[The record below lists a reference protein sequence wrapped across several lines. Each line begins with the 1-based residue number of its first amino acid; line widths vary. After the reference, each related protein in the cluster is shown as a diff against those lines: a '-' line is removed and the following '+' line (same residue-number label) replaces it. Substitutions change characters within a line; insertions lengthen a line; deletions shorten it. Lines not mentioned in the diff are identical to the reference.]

1 MNFLKNLKEMI
12 SKVVIGKTFYGAC
25 RYICMDKKRAVVLEA
40 EGVRDYD
47 YKLMAKDFELQ
58 QSLRPSLTK
67 AVFHGIISF
76 YPGEKIEDKM
86 MAEIARE
93 YLAEMKITD
102 TQFAI
107 VKHIDKN
114 HSHLHI
120 LANLVNNNGETI
132 KDNWIGLKGKK
143 IAQKLTTKYGLKEA
157 ISKNLKI
164 INLEALNEKEANKYF
179 VYQTILEALQ
189 HCRNLNDLKEK
200 LAKENIETLYKYKG
214 QTNELQGISF
224 KIGDY
229 KYKGSQIDRKFSINN
244 LQKILAM
251 QKFARLSYSPADS
264 FYSKSISQKQQPE
277 INKQLSKDMNILNEL
292 MKPEQRDQL
301 LPSEWRLQKK
311 RKKKSKR
318 MHL

>member
-1 MNFLKNLKEMI
+1 MI

-25 RYICMDKKRAVVLEA
+25 RYICMDQKRAVVLEA

-120 LANLVNNNGETI
+120 LAT
-132 KDNWIGLKGKK
+132 W
-143 IAQKLTTKYGLKEA
+143 
-157 ISKNLKI
+157 
-164 INLEALNEKEANKYF
+164 
-179 VYQTILEALQ
+179 
-189 HCRNLNDLKEK
+189 
-200 LAKENIETLYKYKG
+200 
-214 QTNELQGISF
+214 
-224 KIGDY
+224 
-229 KYKGSQIDRKFSINN
+229 
-244 LQKILAM
+244 
-251 QKFARLSYSPADS
+251 
-264 FYSKSISQKQQPE
+264 
-277 INKQLSKDMNILNEL
+277 
-292 MKPEQRDQL
+292 
-301 LPSEWRLQKK
+301 
-311 RKKKSKR
+311 
-318 MHL
+318 

>member
-1 MNFLKNLKEMI
+1 MI

-25 RYICMDKKRAVVLEA
+25 RYICMDQKRAVVLEA

-47 YKLMAKDFELQ
+47 YKLMAKDFELR
-58 QSLRPSLTK
+58 QSMRPSLTK

-143 IAQKLTTKYGLKEA
+143 VAQKLTKKYGLKEA
-157 ISKNLKI
+157 TSKDLSVVN
-164 INLEALNEKEANKYF
+164 INALNEKEANRYII
-179 VYQTILEALQ
+179 YQAILEILPP
-189 HCRNLNDLKEK
+189 CRNLNDLKEK
-200 LAKENIETLYKYKG
+200 LVKKKIETLYKYKG

-224 KIGDY
+224 KIGNY
-229 KYKGSQIDRKFSINN
+229 KYKGSEIDRKFSINN
-244 LQKILAM
+244 LRKILQQQQAE
-251 QKFARLSYSPADS
+251 RLIKLPADS
-264 FYSKSISQKQQPE
+264 LYSKSISQNKELE
-277 INKQLSKDMNILNEL
+277 INKPLNKDLDILNEL
-292 MKPEQRDQL
+292 IKPEQKDQS
-301 LPSEWRLQKK
+301 LPAEWRLQQK

>member
-1 MNFLKNLKEMI
+1 M
-12 SKVVIGKTFYGAC
+12 
-25 RYICMDKKRAVVLEA
+25 
-40 EGVRDYD
+40 
-47 YKLMAKDFELQ
+47 Q
-58 QSLRPSLTK
+58 QTMRPSLTK

-76 YPGEKIEDKM
+76 YPGEKIEDNMK
-86 MAEIARE
+86 AEIARE

-143 IAQKLTTKYGLKEA
+143 IAQKLTKKYGLTEA
-157 ISKNLKI
+157 ISKNLSLV
-164 INLEALNEKEANKYF
+164 NLNALNEKDANRYII
-179 VYQTILEALQ
+179 YQAILEKLPLS
-189 HCRNLNDLKEK
+189 RSIDELKEK
-200 LAKENIETLYKYKG
+200 LTKDNIETLYKFKG

-229 KYKGSQIDRKFSINN
+229 KYKGSEIDRKFSINN
-244 LQKILAM
+244 LRKIL
-251 QKFARLSYSPADS
+251 QKQQSARLIKSPVDS
-264 FYSKSISQKQQPE
+264 LYSKSIFQNKQPE
-277 INKQLSKDMNILNEL
+277 IDKQLSKDLNILNEL
-292 MKPEQRDQL
+292 IKPEQKDQS
-301 LPSEWRLQKK
+301 LPVEWRLHEK